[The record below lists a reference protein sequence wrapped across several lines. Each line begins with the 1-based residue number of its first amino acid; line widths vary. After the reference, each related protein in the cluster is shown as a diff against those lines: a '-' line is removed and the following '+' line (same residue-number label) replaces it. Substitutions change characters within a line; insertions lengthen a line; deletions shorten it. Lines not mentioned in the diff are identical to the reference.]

1 MFNKFKSKSKSDPRS
16 VGNRAS
22 PLLVDTYDVATHRG
36 TTSSS
41 SGIFNSNTKGG
52 GSNKKRSS
60 GILNSRSSKSSS
72 IQRRSDGVSSSSSN
86 VEEQQQQRR
95 RKGSD
100 YVIMFLPIIASA
112 FTLALL
118 LVLLQYDKKQQQ
130 EYHQGQYQQNQN
142 QNNDDDDDYY
152 YYNQNENNDD
162 GNNNNNTNIATE
174 YLNGYYYTIQE
185 KAISDIL
192 SIYEP
197 YWIIL
202 VLATVSAL
210 LTSIV
215 TLSRNVQVYVYQQRR
230 THARLSSV
238 APTTTTTMTT
248 FTSTTSLATG
258 TALGASWCSKGIN
271 VLATIVNIVSYL
283 GLLVAVVVPSDSP
296 QRTAQILH
304 SVGALIFF
312 TGTAL
317 YAVLHCSLLW
327 LVQGDLYN
335 VLVKLLFTIL
345 SVIIVTSS
353 LIFGYSLIEDSFMMD
368 TNNNDEDD
376 NNNKDDADTGINYFQ
391 VLPAV
396 AFEWIAVITTAIHT
410 GCFLLLFYIDP
421 VDDEIDDFLMT
432 CMSSLSCCCCCGGGG
447 GGGLKNTT
455 TNTNKRIT
463 RQQQKRQQQHGRSA
477 ATRNRGEMF

>member
-52 GSNKKRSS
+52 SSKKRSS
-60 GILNSRSSKSSS
+60 GILDSRSSKSNS
-72 IQRRSDGVSSSSSN
+72 IRRRSDGVSSSSSN
-86 VEEQQQQRR
+86 EEEQQQRR

-142 QNNDDDDDYY
+142 QNDDDDGDN
-152 YYNQNENNDD
+152 NQNENNDD
-162 GNNNNNTNIATE
+162 GNNNNNNNNIATE

-238 APTTTTTMTT
+238 APTTTMTT

-304 SVGALIFF
+304 SVGALVFF

-317 YAVLHCSLLW
+317 YAVLHCVLLW

-368 TNNNDEDD
+368 TNNNEDD
-376 NNNKDDADTGINYFQ
+376 NNNKDDDADDTGINYFQ

-432 CMSSLSCCCCCGGGG
+432 FMSSLSCCCCGGGG
-447 GGGLKNTT
+447 GGGGGGSKNTT

-477 ATRNRGEMF
+477 STRNRGEMF